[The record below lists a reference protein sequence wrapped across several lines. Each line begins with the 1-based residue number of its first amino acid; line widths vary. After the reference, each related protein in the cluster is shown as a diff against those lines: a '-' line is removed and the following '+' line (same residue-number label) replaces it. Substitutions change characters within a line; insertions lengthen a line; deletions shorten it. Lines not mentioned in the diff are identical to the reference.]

1 MRFAAKPV
9 PGLYPF
15 WFWNG
20 IEEEQEIER
29 QLKLMA
35 DVGCRGVALH
45 SRTGNKIEYLSPRWM
60 ELVRCACRCAKG
72 LGLKVWLYDED
83 GFPSGNAGRN
93 VQRLH
98 PELVQK
104 NLRYDYSGTDP
115 DHPAFA
121 AYDAVTFQKLDESAV
136 PKGTPALRFFKVLAE
151 IHVDTLNP
159 ESAKHF
165 IALTH
170 ERYFAEL
177 EEFFGDPIEAVYT
190 DDESY
195 ILCSNPGL
203 AWSEVLEREY
213 LAAYGRPL
221 EEILPLLVE
230 NLPGSGEARRD
241 FYALVQKLFLQ
252 NFIAPQW
259 EWCRKHGVAYI
270 GHLAGDEG
278 NFNIY
283 VKNFGSPMPY
293 YMEEDVPSI
302 DDYLC
307 DMKDFGYLRR
317 THNDAITR
325 WKDHGVRRFPVLF
338 PYKNAA
344 SIAHQFKGDLFSS
357 ETLTYLSWNC
367 TPDFQ
372 DLQTMFEVG
381 MGVNLM
387 TPHAFYYTVGDGTKK
402 DCPPS
407 YSFQQPC
414 YPDSAPMI
422 RKWTRSADLL
432 LRGKF
437 HADTLLVF
445 PAGVWRICDGTE
457 LDPHFR
463 RKTEKTSFTL
473 DAVEH
478 ELANA
483 MMNLMRHHIGF
494 DLGDE
499 FLMQEKGV
507 VGKGTLTLGSMAY
520 STVVLATELPLEA
533 GTRELLDSFR
543 AAGGRVVSASP
554 EELDRLVPDVRISGS
569 GTEEILVH
577 ARDNNGFRE
586 LFLLNLS
593 GRDLA
598 PRFSVDSAFCLYD
611 PEIDRIVFRGDSLPE
626 GFLLREGASVFVL
639 PASLEREAIPFEE
652 SIYLPFGNESAE
664 PVLRSVRP
672 LNENI
677 LAFHHVSDLTL
688 NLPEEVRISS
698 VYGEKIRESGM
709 RVNGLPVDAA
719 PIPSHPADPCYT
731 GIRGNGV
738 FRPGT
743 NRLTFEREI
752 ETLYLGGTFQVISG
766 EDNSFFFGSTK
777 PGYGNLAEQGYPF
790 YWGAMEYEFEFE
802 GVFRFLKLDLD
813 GSAEVSINGN
823 SCGVIVSRPYL
834 LNISDFCLGGRNS
847 LKIVLRNIAQ
857 NFICADQPAPF
868 GIRRATLWK

>member
-1 MRFAAKPV
+1 MSSAASPV

-20 IEEEQEIER
+20 IEEEHEIER

-35 DVGCRGVALH
+35 DIGCRGVALH
-45 SRTGNKIEYLSPRWM
+45 SRTGNKIEYLSARWM
-60 ELVRCACRCAKG
+60 ELVRCACRCAKRQ
-72 LGLKVWLYDED
+72 GLKVWLYDED
-83 GFPSGNAGRN
+83 GYPSGNAGRK

-115 DHPAFA
+115 DHPAFL
-121 AYDAVTFQKLDESAV
+121 AYDADTYRKIDESTL
-136 PKGTPALRFFKVLAE
+136 PPGTPALRFFKVFAE
-151 IHVDTLNP
+151 SHVDTLNP
-159 ESAKHF
+159 ESAKQF

-177 EEFFGDPIEAVYT
+177 KEFFGDPIEAVYT

-203 AWSEVLEREY
+203 VWSEVLEQEY
-213 LAAYGRPL
+213 FAAYGRPL

-230 NLPGSGEARRD
+230 NLPGAGEARRD
-241 FYALVQKLFLQ
+241 FYALVQKLFLK

-259 EWCRKHGVAYI
+259 EWCRKHGVTYL

-317 THNDAITR
+317 THNDAVTR
-325 WKDHGVRRFPVLF
+325 WKDHGVRNFPILF

-372 DLQTMFEVG
+372 DLQTMFEIG

-387 TPHAFYYTVGDGTKK
+387 TPHAFYYTVGDGTKR

-407 YSFQQPC
+407 YFFQQPC
-414 YPDSAPMI
+414 WPDSAPMI
-422 RKWTRSADLL
+422 RKWTRSAELL

-437 HADTLLVF
+437 HADALLVF

-457 LDPHFR
+457 PDPDFQR
-463 RKTEKTSFTL
+463 RTAKTSFTL
-473 DAVEH
+473 DGVEH
-478 ELANA
+478 EVADA
-483 MMNLMRHHIGF
+483 MLNLLRRHIGF

-507 VGKGTLTLGSMAY
+507 VGNGTLTLGSMTY
-520 STVVLATELPLEA
+520 STVILATELPLEP
-533 GTRELLDSFR
+533 GTRELLDTFR
-543 AAGGRVVSASP
+543 SAGGRVVSASP
-554 EELDRLVPDVRISGS
+554 EELDRLVPDVRMAGS

-598 PRFSVDSAFCLYD
+598 PRFPVGSAFCLYD
-611 PEIDRIVFRGDSLPE
+611 PESGRIVFRGNSLPE
-626 GFLLREGASVFVL
+626 DFILRDGCAVFVL
-639 PASLEREAIPFEE
+639 PGSLEGEMIPFAE
-652 SIYLPFGNESAE
+652 SVYSPFGASAE

-672 LNENI
+672 QNDNI
-677 LAFHHVSDLTL
+677 LAFHHVSDLTFE
-688 NLPEEVRISS
+688 LPDDVEISA
-698 VYGEKIRESGM
+698 VYGEKIRISGM
-709 RVNGLPVDAA
+709 RANGEPVAA
-719 PIPSHPADPCYT
+719 EPAPSHSADPCYT
-731 GIRGNGV
+731 GVSGKGL
-738 FRPGT
+738 FRSGR
-743 NRLTFEREI
+743 NRLTFEQEI
-752 ETLYLGGTFQVISG
+752 ETLYLAGSFQLVPSG
-766 EDNSFFFGSTK
+766 DDGFRFGHAA

-790 YWGAMEYEFEFE
+790 YWGAMEYEFEFD
-802 GVFRFLKLDLD
+802 GIFRFLTLELD
-813 GSAEVSINGN
+813 GSAEVFVNGTF
-823 SCGVIVSRPYL
+823 CGIIASRPYL
-834 LNISDFCLGGRNS
+834 LSVSDFCRCGCNS

-857 NFICADQPAPF
+857 NFICAEHPAPF
-868 GIRRATLWK
+868 GIRRAMLWK

>member
-1 MRFAAKPV
+1 MDSYKKPV

-20 IEEEQEIER
+20 IEEEEELER
-29 QLKLMA
+29 QLRRMA
-35 DVGCRGVALH
+35 EVGCKGVALH
-45 SRTGNKIEYLSPRWM
+45 SRTGNKIEYLSDRWM
-60 ELVRCACRCAKG
+60 ELVRCACRCARD
-72 LGLKVWLYDED
+72 LGLKIWLYDED
-83 GFPSGNAGRN
+83 GYPSGNAGGK

-98 PELVQK
+98 PDLVQK

-121 AYDAVTFQKLDESAV
+121 AYDAVTFRKLDETV
-136 PKGTPALRFFKVLAE
+136 LPKGTPALRFFKVLAE
-151 IHVDTLNP
+151 SHVDTLNP
-159 ESAKHF
+159 ESAKQF

-170 ERYFAEL
+170 ERYFTEL
-177 EEFFGDPIEAVYT
+177 KEFFGDPIEAVYT

-195 ILCSNPGL
+195 ILCANPGL
-203 AWSEVLEREY
+203 VWSEVLEREY
-213 LAAYGRPL
+213 LANYGHPL

-230 NLPGSGEARRD
+230 NLPHSGEARRN
-241 FYALVQKLFLQ
+241 FYALAQKLFLK

-259 EWCRKHGVAYI
+259 EWCREHGVSYL

-307 DMKDFGYLRR
+307 DMKDCAYLRR
-317 THNDAITR
+317 THNDGVTR
-325 WKDHGVRRFPVLF
+325 WKDHGVREFPVLF
-338 PYKNAA
+338 PYKNAS

-357 ETLTYLSWNC
+357 ETLTYLSWEC
-367 TPDFQ
+367 PPDFQ
-372 DLQTMFEVG
+372 DLQTMFEIG
-381 MGVNLM
+381 LGVNLM

-407 YSFQQPC
+407 YFFQQPC
-414 YPDSAPMI
+414 FPDSASMI

-445 PAGVWRICDGTE
+445 PAGVWRICDGSET
-457 LDPHFR
+457 DPDFP
-463 RKTEKTSFTL
+463 RKTAKTSFTL
-473 DAVEH
+473 DRVEH
-478 ELANA
+478 EVADA
-483 MMNLMRHHIGF
+483 MLHLMRRHIGF

-507 VGKGTLTLGSMAY
+507 VGKGTLTLGAMTY
-520 STVVLATELPLEA
+520 STVVLATELPLEP
-533 GTRELLDSFR
+533 GTCELLDSFR
-543 AAGGRVVSASP
+543 AAGGRIVSASP
-554 EELDRLVPDVRISGS
+554 EELDRLIPDVRISGD

-598 PRFSVDSAFCLYD
+598 PRFSADSAFCLYD

-626 GFLLREGASVFVL
+626 EFLLREGSSVFVL
-639 PASLEREAIPFEE
+639 PASLEGKAIPFEE
-652 SIYLPFGNESAE
+652 SIYSPSGSVSAE

-672 LNENI
+672 LNDNI

-688 NLPEEVRISS
+688 ELPDDVRISS
-698 VYGEKIRESGM
+698 VYGERIRESGM
-709 RVNGLPVDAA
+709 HVNGTLVNMAPV
-719 PIPSHPADPCYT
+719 PSHPADPCYT
-731 GIRGNGV
+731 GIRGDGI
-738 FRPGT
+738 FHPGT
-743 NRLTFEREI
+743 NRLTFEKEI
-752 ETLYLGGTFQVISG
+752 ETLYLAGSFQLLPDGNGGFH
-766 EDNSFFFGSTK
+766 FGHTM

-790 YWGAMEYEFEFE
+790 YWGAMEYEFEFD
-802 GVFRFLKLDLD
+802 GAFRFLKLELN
-813 GSAEVSINGN
+813 GTAEIAVNGT
-823 SCGVIVSRPYL
+823 SCGTITGHPYL
-834 LNISDFCLGGRNS
+834 LSLSGFCVNGRNS
-847 LKIVLRNIAQ
+847 LKIILRNIAQ
-857 NFICADQPAPF
+857 NFICADCPAPF
-868 GIRRATLWK
+868 GIRHAELWK